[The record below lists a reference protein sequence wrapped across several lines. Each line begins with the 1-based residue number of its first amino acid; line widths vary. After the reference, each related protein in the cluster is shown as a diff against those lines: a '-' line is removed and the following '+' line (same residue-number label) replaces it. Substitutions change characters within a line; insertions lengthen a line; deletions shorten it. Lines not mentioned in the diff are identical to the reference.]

1 MLTINRKPKRKP
13 YGLGLALIGLALLGL
28 RWGKAWQ
35 RKAKPKAEPP
45 AEGPSDP
52 EGAEDQTVYIT
63 DMGNK
68 YHRASCIHLHNSR
81 QPLKKSEAVLQ
92 GYEACG
98 VCKP

>member
-1 MLTINRKPKRKP
+1 MLTITKKPKRKP
-13 YGLGLALIGLALLGL
+13 YGLGLALIGLALLG
-28 RWGKAWQ
+28 RQCVKAWQ
-35 RKAKPKAEPP
+35 RQAKPKTEPP
-45 AEGPSDP
+45 GEGPSDLK
-52 EGAEDQTVYIT
+52 GAEDPTVYIT

-68 YHRASCIHLHNSR
+68 YHRASCVHLQNSR